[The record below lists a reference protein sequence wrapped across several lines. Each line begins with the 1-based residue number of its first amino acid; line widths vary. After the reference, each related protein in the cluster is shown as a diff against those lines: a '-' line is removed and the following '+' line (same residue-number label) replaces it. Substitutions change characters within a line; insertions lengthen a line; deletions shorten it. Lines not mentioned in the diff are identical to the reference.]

1 MSMPPVKII
10 PRNAA
15 AMRRAAT
22 VAGNPVST
30 RLESGVGNCFPGL
43 ECDLRNLE
51 RRFFPFLEVDFEE
64 DAQGDVFVRVVGVDL
79 AGAEALAQAGGMP
92 AAMLALY
99 RRLAKGVAA
108 RRRWLIAGMTGVF
121 GSLGQLT
128 LKNLATLGT
137 PSAGANRR
145 PPDPWTAVRML
156 TEGTNVVIDLRGPGN
171 ATMQLNGARN
181 RYLDDN
187 GALADIFP
195 PGEMTQSLCSP
206 WTHDFRDCG
215 CYYWASN
222 HPDIAQPPL
231 PTPVPTDPAWNAS
244 VVWERQDRTLG
255 VFPPPATA
263 ADPGEQE
270 MRHQEINRAWQS
282 LNFVVGRRELVG
294 AFTPRQ
300 VAENPLSSLTE
311 LERYLRYS
319 AGVELAVAQQY
330 LTAAY
335 SLKPYAGLRAGL
347 LRDDVRAAHAELM
360 RIAIGEMRH
369 LRAVNDVLRALLPVG
384 VAFSPALRVA
394 DQLPADLP
402 GTFRPVT
409 YKAATKQAIRE
420 FIDIEAPSVS
430 VDSVYARI
438 LATLERDGPHEAA
451 QSVRTIMAEGEDHF
465 ETFRSIQV
473 WLGRHGEPQYL
484 RSTSGAAPPGDAD
497 RQQLQ
502 ARYLDIL
509 KQLHAG
515 YTQGGADGAPEV
527 NMARLDM
534 VGPLDAVAHRIADR
548 GFLVIFDTLADP
560 RFAPISPPP

>member
-1 MSMPPVKII
+1 MSMPPMKII
-10 PRNAA
+10 ARNAA

-22 VAGNPVST
+22 VTGNPVST

-51 RRFFPFLEVDFEE
+51 RRFFPFVEVDFEE
-64 DAQGDVFVRVVGVDL
+64 DDSVRVAGVDL
-79 AGAEALAQAGGMP
+79 AGAEAAAQAGGMP
-92 AAMLALY
+92 VAMLALY
-99 RRLAKGVAA
+99 RRLAKDVAA
-108 RRRWLIAGMTGVF
+108 RRRWLIAGMTGIF

-128 LKNLATLGT
+128 LNLATLRT
-137 PSAGANRR
+137 PSAGPNRR

-156 TEGTNVVIDLRGPGN
+156 TEGTNVVINLHGPGD
-171 ATMQLNGARN
+171 AVMQLNGARN

-187 GALADIFP
+187 GALAGIFV

-231 PTPVPTDPAWNAS
+231 PTPIPGDPAWNAP
-244 VVWERQDRTLG
+244 VIWERQDRTLG
-255 VFPPPATA
+255 VLPPPATA
-263 ADPGEQE
+263 ADPAPQE
-270 MRHQEINRAWQS
+270 MRHQEINMAWQS

-300 VAENPLSSLTE
+300 VAGNPLSSPAE
-311 LERYLRYS
+311 LAHYLRYS

-335 SLKPYAGLRAGL
+335 SLKPHAGLPAGL

-360 RIAIGEMRH
+360 RIAVGEMRH
-369 LRAVNDVLRALLPVG
+369 LRAVNEVLRALLPVG
-384 VAFSPALRVA
+384 TAFNPALRVA
-394 DQLPADLP
+394 DRLPADLP

-409 YKAATKQAIRE
+409 YRAATEQAIRE

-473 WLGRHGEPQYL
+473 WLGRHSEPQYL
-484 RSTSGAAPPGDAD
+484 RATSGAPPPGDAD

-509 KQLHAG
+509 EQLHTG

-527 NMARLDM
+527 NMARMDM
-534 VGPLDAVAHRIADR
+534 VGPLDALAHRIADR